1 MAEQYQYWNS
11 RLVGGKIIE
20 YVTDKRKSAQSYINY
35 MMIRLQKMFKYDNLP
50 DTIPREMLECYL
62 LQSGSCFV
70 TKVND
75 KLYAFQGT
83 MGGEPDPYYR
93 PTLYIV
99 ANPALKFN
107 KTLDLWKDGVLM
119 RNDSLWLGLFP
130 LMARYA
136 TMLSENL
143 VTMRS
148 ADVMLRVVAM
158 LTAPD
163 DATRAAAEMY
173 IRKLEKGEFS
183 VIGENRFFDGV
194 KLQSPPSNNGSYLTQ
209 FIELQQYFK
218 ASFYNEIG
226 LNANYNMKREA
237 IMEGESSLNEDSLLP
252 LCDEMLRCR
261 QEDVARVNEM
271 YGTDIS
277 VDFDSAWA
285 QNIKELEFELEG
297 LRKASQL
304 ASTQLGGSNGSTVD
318 DEGDSSH
325 NGIGPDSSDGSDE
338 PQSNGSATPSVRADG
353 RGEGADNNSASDDV
367 SGGGEGF
374 ESALRDEGG
383 DEEVDAQQ
391 SASSVNVQVNVLVD
405 SQLADSSIENEGGEA
420 CGECSGESQSDD
432 GADGQGSESGDED
445 VEGRDS
451 SDDDDD
457 D

>member
-11 RLVGGKIIE
+11 RLVTGEILE
-20 YVTDKRKSAQSYINY
+20 YVKDKRKSAKSYINY
-35 MMIRLQKMFKYDNLP
+35 MLIRLQKMFKYDNLP

-62 LQSGSCFV
+62 LQSGSCFI
-70 TKVND
+70 TKVD
-75 KLYAFQGT
+75 GKLYAFEGT

-93 PTLYIV
+93 PTLFVV

-107 KTLDLWKDGVLM
+107 KSLDLWKDGVLM

-136 TMLSENL
+136 TMLSENI

-163 DATRAAAEMY
+163 DATRTAAEMY

-209 FIELQQYFK
+209 FIELQQYLK

-285 QNIKELEFELEG
+285 QNIKELEYELES
-297 LRKASQL
+297 LKKASQL
-304 ASTQLGGSNGSTVD
+304 ASTQVGGSNGSTGN

-325 NGIGPDSSDGSDE
+325 NGTSSNSPNGSDESQSDGSASS
-338 PQSNGSATPSVRADG
+338 PVRDDG
-353 RGEGADNNSASDDV
+353 RSEGADNNSASDDV
-367 SGGGEGF
+367 SGSGESG
-374 ESALRDEGG
+374 ESAIRDEGG
-383 DEEVDAQQ
+383 NEEVDAEQ
-391 SASSVNVQVNVLVD
+391 SAGTVNVQVNVLVD
-405 SQLADSSIENEGGEA
+405 SQLADSCIENEGGEA
-420 CGECSGESQSDD
+420 DGGSSGESQSDD
-432 GADGQGSESGDED
+432 GADG
-445 VEGRDS
+445 
-451 SDDDDD
+451 
-457 D
+457 

>member
-11 RLVGGKIIE
+11 RLVTGEILE
-20 YVTDKRKSAQSYINY
+20 YVKDKRKSAKSYINY
-35 MMIRLQKMFKYDNLP
+35 MLIRLQKMFKYDNLP

-62 LQSGSCFV
+62 LQSGSCFI
-70 TKVND
+70 TKVD
-75 KLYAFQGT
+75 GKLYAFEGT

-93 PTLYIV
+93 PTLFIV

-107 KTLDLWKDGVLM
+107 KSLDLWKDGVLM

-136 TMLSENL
+136 TMLSENI

-163 DATRAAAEMY
+163 DATRTAAEMY

-209 FIELQQYFK
+209 FIELQQYLK

-285 QNIKELEFELEG
+285 QNIKELEYELES
-297 LRKASQL
+297 LKKASQL
-304 ASTQLGGSNGSTVD
+304 ASTQVGGSNGSTGN

-325 NGIGPDSSDGSDE
+325 NGTSSNSSNGSDESQSDGSASS
-338 PQSNGSATPSVRADG
+338 PVRDDG
-353 RGEGADNNSASDDV
+353 RSEGADDNSASDDV
-367 SGGGEGF
+367 SGSGESG
-374 ESALRDEGG
+374 ESAIRDEGG
-383 DEEVDAQQ
+383 NEEVDAEQ
-391 SASSVNVQVNVLVD
+391 SAGAVNVQVNVLVD
-405 SQLADSSIENEGGEA
+405 SQLADSCIENEGGEA
-420 CGECSGESQSDD
+420 DDGSSGESQSDD

-445 VEGRDS
+445 VEGGDS
-451 SDDDDD
+451 SDNDDD
-457 D
+457 

>member
-11 RLVGGKIIE
+11 RLVTGEILE
-20 YVTDKRKSAQSYINY
+20 YVKDKRKSAKSYINY
-35 MMIRLQKMFKYDNLP
+35 MLIRLQKMFKYDNLP

-62 LQSGSCFV
+62 LQNGVCFI

-75 KLYAFQGT
+75 KLYAFEGT

-93 PTLYIV
+93 PTLFIV

-107 KTLDLWKDGVLM
+107 KSLDLWKDGVLM

-136 TMLSENL
+136 TMMSENL

-163 DATRAAAEMY
+163 DATRTAAEMY

-209 FIELQQYFK
+209 FIELQQYLK

-261 QEDVARVNEM
+261 QEDIARVNEM
-271 YGTDIS
+271 FGTDIS

-285 QNIKELEFELEG
+285 QNVKELEFELES
-297 LRKASQL
+297 LKKASQL
-304 ASTQLGGSNGSTVD
+304 ASSQAGGSNGSEVN

-325 NGIGPDSSDGSDE
+325 NGTSSDSSDGSDE
-338 PQSNGSATPSVRADG
+338 SQSDGSTSTSVRDDGGSERAD
-353 RGEGADNNSASDDV
+353 DNSASDDV
-367 SGGGEGF
+367 SGGGEGG
-374 ESALRDEGG
+374 ESAVRDEGG
-383 DEEVDAQQ
+383 NEEVDAEQ
-391 SASSVNVQVNVLVD
+391 SASAVNVQVNVVVD
-405 SQLADSSIENEGGEA
+405 SQLADSCIENEGGETD
-420 CGECSGESQSDD
+420 GGSSGESQSDD
-432 GADGQGSESGDED
+432 GADGEGSESGDED
-445 VEGRDS
+445 IKGGDS
-451 SDDDDD
+451 SDDDD
-457 D
+457 

>member
-11 RLVGGKIIE
+11 RLVGGKILE

-62 LQSGSCFV
+62 LQSGSCFI

-107 KTLDLWKDGVLM
+107 KSLDLWKDGVLM

-136 TMLSENL
+136 TMLSENI
-143 VTMRS
+143 VTIRS

-163 DATRAAAEMY
+163 DATRTAAEMY

-209 FIELQQYFK
+209 FIELQQYLK

-271 YGTDIS
+271 YDTNIS

-285 QNIKELEFELEG
+285 QNIKELEYELES
-297 LRKASQL
+297 LKKASQL
-304 ASTQLGGSNGSTVD
+304 ASIQAGGSNGSTGN

-325 NGIGPDSSDGSDE
+325 NGTSSGSSNGSDE
-338 PQSNGSATPSVRADG
+338 SQSNGAASSSVRNDG
-353 RGEGADNNSASDDV
+353 RSEGADNNSASDDV
-367 SGGGEGF
+367 SGGGESG
-374 ESALRDEGG
+374 ESAFRNESG
-383 DEEVDAQQ
+383 DEEVDAEQ
-391 SASSVNVQVNVLVD
+391 SAGAVNLQVNVLVD
-405 SQLADSSIENEGGEA
+405 SQLTDSCIENEGGEA
-420 CGECSGESQSDD
+420 DGGSAGESQSDN
-432 GADGQGSESGDED
+432 GADGQGSESGDEN
-445 VEGRDS
+445 VERRDS
-451 SDDDDD
+451 SDDDD
-457 D
+457 

>member
-1 MAEQYQYWNS
+1 MAEQHQYWNS
-11 RLVGGKIIE
+11 RLVTGEILE
-20 YVTDKRKSAQSYINY
+20 YVKDKRKSAKSYINY
-35 MMIRLQKMFKYDNLP
+35 MLIRLQKMFKYDNLP

-62 LQSGSCFV
+62 LQNGVCFI

-75 KLYAFQGT
+75 KLYAFEGT

-93 PTLYIV
+93 PTLFIV

-107 KTLDLWKDGVLM
+107 KSLDLWKDGVLM

-136 TMLSENL
+136 TMMSENL

-163 DATRAAAEMY
+163 DATRTAAEMY

-209 FIELQQYFK
+209 FIELQQYLK

-261 QEDVARVNEM
+261 QEDIARVNEM
-271 YGTDIS
+271 FGTDIS

-285 QNIKELEFELEG
+285 QNVKELEFELES
-297 LRKASQL
+297 LKKASQL
-304 ASTQLGGSNGSTVD
+304 ASSQAGGSNGSEVN

-325 NGIGPDSSDGSDE
+325 NGTSSDGSDGSDE
-338 PQSNGSATPSVRADG
+338 SQSNGSTSTSVRDDG
-353 RGEGADNNSASDDV
+353 RSERANDNSASDDV
-367 SGGGEGF
+367 SGGGESS
-374 ESALRDEGG
+374 ESVVRDEGG
-383 DEEVDAQQ
+383 NEEVDAEQ
-391 SASSVNVQVNVLVD
+391 SASAVNVQVNVLVD
-405 SQLADSSIENEGGEA
+405 SQLADSCIENEGGETD
-420 CGECSGESQSDD
+420 GGNSGESQSDD
-432 GADGQGSESGDED
+432 GADGEGSESGDED
-445 VEGRDS
+445 VEGGDS
-451 SDDDDD
+451 SDDDD
-457 D
+457 

>member
-11 RLVGGKIIE
+11 RLTGGKILE
-20 YVTDKRKSAQSYINY
+20 YVMDKRKSAQSYISY

-62 LQSGSCFV
+62 LQSGSCFI
-70 TKVND
+70 TKVD
-75 KLYAFQGT
+75 EKLYAFQGT

-107 KTLDLWKDGVLM
+107 KSLDLWKDGVLM

-136 TMLSENL
+136 TMLSENI
-143 VTMRS
+143 VTIRT
-148 ADVMLRVVAM
+148 ADVVLRVVAFF
-158 LTAPD
+158 TAPD

-183 VIGENRFFDGV
+183 VVGENRFFDGV

-209 FIELQQYFK
+209 FIELQQYLK

-271 YGTDIS
+271 YGTNIS

-285 QNIKELEFELEG
+285 QNIKEMELKLKE
-297 LRKASQL
+297 LRNDSRQAPSQV
-304 ASTQLGGSNGSTVD
+304 GGSNGTTGN

-325 NGIGPDSSDGSDE
+325 NGIGSDGSDGNDE
-338 PQSNGSATPSVRADG
+338 SQSNGATSSSIRDDG
-353 RGEGADNNSASDDV
+353 RSEGADDNSTSNDV
-367 SGGGEGF
+367 SRGGESG
-374 ESALRDEGG
+374 ESALRDEGR
-383 DEEVDAQQ
+383 DEKIDAQQ
-391 SASSVNVQVNVLVD
+391 SASSVNLQVNVLVD
-405 SQLADSSIENEGGEA
+405 SQLTDSSIDNEGGEA
-420 CGECSGESQSDD
+420 DGGEYQSDN
-432 GADGQGSESGDED
+432 GADGQGSESGDKD
-445 VEGRDS
+445 VERGDS
-451 SDDDDD
+451 SDDE
-457 D
+457 

>member
-11 RLVGGKIIE
+11 RLVNGKILE
-20 YVTDKRKSAQSYINY
+20 YVTDKRRSAQSYINY
-35 MMIRLQKMFKYDNLP
+35 MLIRLQKMFKYENLP
-50 DTIPREMLECYL
+50 DTIPREMLECFL
-62 LQSGSCFV
+62 LQSGSCFI
-70 TKVND
+70 TKVEGD
-75 KLYAFQGT
+75 LYAFQGT

-136 TMLSENL
+136 IMLSENL
-143 VTMRS
+143 VTIRS
-148 ADVMLRVVAM
+148 ADVLLRVVAM

-163 DATRAAAEMY
+163 DKTRAAAELY
-173 IRKLEKGEFS
+173 LRKLEKGEFG

-261 QEDVARVNEM
+261 KEDVDRVNAM
-271 YGTDIS
+271 YGTNIS
-277 VDFDSAWA
+277 VNFDSAWLQNEQELIAELNNLKA
-285 QNIKELEFELEG
+285 Q
-297 LRKASQL
+297 ASQL
-304 ASTQLGGSNGSTVD
+304 AGGGYNSEKGNDKGNFKDYGAGS
-318 DEGDSSH
+318 DS
-325 NGIGPDSSDGSDE
+325 PDGSDKFQSDGST
-338 PQSNGSATPSVRADG
+338 SPSIRDDG
-353 RGEGADNNSASDDV
+353 RSSDSDSNSASHDV
-367 SGGGEGF
+367 SGIGEDDR
-374 ESALRDEGG
+374 SAVYDSGR
-383 DEEVDAQQ
+383 DEEVNAEQ
-391 SASSVNVQVNVLVD
+391 SADQIDIQVNVVVD
-405 SQLADSSIENEGGEA
+405 SQLAGGDENGPNDGGD
-420 CGECSGESQSDD
+420 GE
-432 GADGQGSESGDED
+432 GSESRDKD
-445 VEGRDS
+445 VEGWDS
-451 SDDDDD
+451 SSDSDK
-457 D
+457 

>member
-11 RLVGGKIIE
+11 RLVGGKILE
-20 YVTDKRKSAQSYINY
+20 YVTDKRLSARSYINY
-35 MMIRLQKMFKYDNLP
+35 MLIRLQKMFKYENLP
-50 DTIPREMLECYL
+50 DTIPREMLECFL
-62 LQSGSCFV
+62 LQSGSCFITEV
-70 TKVND
+70 KGN
-75 KLYAFQGT
+75 LYAFQGT

-107 KTLDLWKDGVLM
+107 KSLDLWKDGVLM

-136 TMLSENL
+136 TMLSENI

-148 ADVMLRVVAM
+148 ADVLLRVVAM

-163 DATRAAAEMY
+163 DKTRAAAEMY
-173 IRKLEKGEFS
+173 LRKLEKGEFG

-209 FIELQQYFK
+209 FIELQQYLK

-261 QEDVARVNEM
+261 QEDVSRVNTM
-271 YGTDIS
+271 YGTNIS
-277 VDFDSAWA
+277 VDFDSAWLQNEQELIAELNALKA
-285 QNIKELEFELEG
+285 Q
-297 LRKASQL
+297 ASQL
-304 ASTQLGGSNGSTVD
+304 VGGGSNSSKSN
-318 DEGDSSH
+318 DEGNSED
-325 NGIGPDSSDGSDE
+325 NGAISVGADGSDE
-338 PQSNGSATPSVRADG
+338 FESDGSTSSSVRDDG
-353 RGEGADNNSASDDV
+353 RSSESDDNSTSDDV
-367 SGGGEGF
+367 SGIGEDG
-374 ESALRDEGG
+374 ESAFRDSSR
-383 DEEVDAQQ
+383 DEEVDAEQ
-391 SASSVNVQVNVLVD
+391 SANQIDIQVNVVVD
-405 SQLADSSIENEGGEA
+405 SQLAGGDEDGGSSGDSH
-420 CGECSGESQSDD
+420 SDD
-432 GADGQGSESGDED
+432 GGNGEGSEPRDKD

-451 SDDDDD
+451 SRDSD
-457 D
+457 

>member
-11 RLVGGKIIE
+11 RLVNGKILE
-20 YVTDKRKSAQSYINY
+20 YVTDKRRSAQSYINY
-35 MMIRLQKMFKYDNLP
+35 MLIRLQKMFKYENLP
-50 DTIPREMLECYL
+50 DTIPREMLECFL
-62 LQSGSCFV
+62 LQSGSCFI
-70 TKVND
+70 TKVEGN
-75 KLYAFQGT
+75 LYAFQGT

-99 ANPALKFN
+99 ANPALRFN

-143 VTMRS
+143 VTIRS
-148 ADVMLRVVAM
+148 ADVLLRVVAM

-163 DATRAAAEMY
+163 DKTRTAAELY
-173 IRKLEKGEFS
+173 LRKLEKGEFG

-261 QEDVARVNEM
+261 KEDVDRVNAM
-271 YGTDIS
+271 YGTNIS
-277 VDFDSAWA
+277 VNFDSAWLQNEQELIAELNGLKA
-285 QNIKELEFELEG
+285 Q
-297 LRKASQL
+297 ASQL
-304 ASTQLGGSNGSTVD
+304 AGGGYNSKKSD
-318 DEGDSSH
+318 DEGNFKDY
-325 NGIGPDSSDGSDE
+325 GAGPDSSDGGDEFQSD
-338 PQSNGSATPSVRADG
+338 GSTSSSIRDDG
-353 RGEGADNNSASDDV
+353 RSSDSDSNSASLDV
-367 SGGGEGF
+367 SGIGEDDR
-374 ESALRDEGG
+374 SAVRDSGR
-383 DEEVDAQQ
+383 DEEVNAEQ
-391 SASSVNVQVNVLVD
+391 SADQIDIQVNVVVD
-405 SQLADSSIENEGGEA
+405 SQLAGGDENGP
-420 CGECSGESQSDD
+420 DD
-432 GADGQGSESGDED
+432 GRDGEGSESRDKD

-451 SDDDDD
+451 SSDSDK
-457 D
+457 